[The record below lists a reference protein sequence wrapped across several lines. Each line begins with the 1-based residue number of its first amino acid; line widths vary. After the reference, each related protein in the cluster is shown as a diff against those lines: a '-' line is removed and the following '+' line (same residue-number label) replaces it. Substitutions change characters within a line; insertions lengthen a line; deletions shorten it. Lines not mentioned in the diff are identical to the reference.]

1 MDSKSIG
8 LCPRRLESC
17 RCRGC
22 RNTGCS
28 WTVLRMPWLTN
39 PLDSAAAGRKP
50 ASWGGSRP
58 IILTAI
64 RTQGSANRRQRVRVV
79 KEMDQKSIGL
89 CPRRLESCR
98 CRKCLGRS
106 KPQMLM
112 YECAGAKQKT
122 TCPRNPAYHQTHHS
136 PYPHNPQHH
145 PPYRTQYHPPHRL
158 LYQLPI
164 PPTRPPSYC
173 AQYHTPLQPPYHP
186 PHQPPYIAQ

>member
-8 LCPRRLESC
+8 LCPRRLEC
-17 RCRGC
+17 LCRGC
-22 RNTGCS
+22 RNIGCS
-28 WTVLRMPWLTN
+28 WTVLRMSWLTS
-39 PLDSAAAGRKP
+39 PLGSAAAGRKP

-58 IILTAI
+58 IILTVL
-64 RTQGSANRRQRVRVV
+64 RTQGSTNRRQRVRVV

-98 CRKCLGRS
+98 CRRCRGGPSRRCS
-106 KPQMLM
+106 CTNAPARNRRQRAR
-112 YECAGAKQKT
+112 ETQHT
-122 TCPRNPAYHQTHHS
+122 TSRTIHHT
-136 PYPHNPQHH
+136 PHNPQHH

-173 AQYHTPLQPPYHP
+173 AQYHTP

>member
-1 MDSKSIG
+1 MS
-8 LCPRRLESC
+8 
-17 RCRGC
+17 
-22 RNTGCS
+22 
-28 WTVLRMPWLTN
+28 WLTN
-39 PLDSAAAGRKP
+39 PLGSAAAGRKP

-122 TCPRNPAYHQTHHS
+122 TCPRNPAYHQPARNTTHRTAYYTNCLYHLLDHHHIARSTTHHS
-136 PYPHNPQHH
+136 NHHTTHHTSPHTSHNNTMSHATH
-145 PPYRTQYHPPHRL
+145 PTTPPAN
-158 LYQLPI
+158 I
-164 PPTRPPSYC
+164 PPALLLHDTPSFFFNTM
-173 AQYHTPLQPPYHP
+173 QDLSQTWP
-186 PHQPPYIAQ
+186 IVKEDG